1 MCMYGKSWCRFGL
14 FEEEGVTKVSTKLNF
29 VGIRDFLV
37 FRGFRMSSFR
47 SNIQK

>member
-1 MCMYGKSWCRFGL
+1 MGKVGAGWKRL
-14 FEEEGVTKVSTKLNF
+14 FEEEGVTKVSTKLDF